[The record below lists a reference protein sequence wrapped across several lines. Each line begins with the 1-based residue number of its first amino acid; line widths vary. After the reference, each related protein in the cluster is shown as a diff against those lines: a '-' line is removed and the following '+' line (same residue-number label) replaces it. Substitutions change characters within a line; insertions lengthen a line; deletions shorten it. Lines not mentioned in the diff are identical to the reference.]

1 MPQARPEAVDHM
13 AKPTILETLACAA
26 QRRTQENKRRLPQE
40 QLEQLVRTAPGHLP
54 PFAFEKALQTKGLSV
69 IAEVKKASPSRGII
83 DDTFA
88 YLDIARSYE
97 AAGATCISVLTEPT
111 QFLGS
116 DAYLKEIAE
125 RVNIPVLRK
134 DFIVDPYMILEARL
148 LGADAVLLIV
158 SLLED
163 GQLQAYLR
171 LADSLGLSALVEC
184 HDADEVRRALQA
196 GARVI
201 GVNNRNLKTFT
212 VDTANSRTLA
222 GLVPEETLFVSESG
236 IRTAGDAAA
245 AADFADAILV
255 GEALMKAGDKAAKL
269 AELTGQ
275 QAPAAADEGSL

>member
-1 MPQARPEAVDHM
+1 
-13 AKPTILETLACAA
+13 
-26 QRRTQENKRRLPQE
+26 
-40 QLEQLVRTAPGHLP
+40 
-54 PFAFEKALQTKGLSV
+54 
-69 IAEVKKASPSRGII
+69 
-83 DDTFA
+83 
-88 YLDIARSYE
+88 
-97 AAGATCISVLTEPT
+97 
-111 QFLGS
+111 
-116 DAYLKEIAE
+116 
-125 RVNIPVLRK
+125 
-134 DFIVDPYMILEARL
+134 MILEARL

-196 GARVI
+196 GACVI
-201 GVNNRNLKTFT
+201 GVNNRDLKTFT

-275 QAPAAADEGSL
+275 QAPAAADEGGL

>member
-13 AKPTILETLACAA
+13 AEPTILETLACAA
-26 QRRTQENKRRLPQE
+26 QRRTQENKRRLLQE

-158 SLLED
+158 SMLED

-201 GVNNRNLKTFT
+201 GVNNRDLKTFT

-275 QAPAAADEGSL
+275 QAPAAADEGGL

>member
-1 MPQARPEAVDHM
+1 M

-88 YLDIARSYE
+88 CLDIARSYE

-125 RVNIPVLRK
+125 RVNIPVLR
-134 DFIVDPYMILEARL
+134 
-148 LGADAVLLIV
+148 
-158 SLLED
+158 
-163 GQLQAYLR
+163 
-171 LADSLGLSALVEC
+171 
-184 HDADEVRRALQA
+184 
-196 GARVI
+196 
-201 GVNNRNLKTFT
+201 
-212 VDTANSRTLA
+212 
-222 GLVPEETLFVSESG
+222 
-236 IRTAGDAAA
+236 
-245 AADFADAILV
+245 
-255 GEALMKAGDKAAKL
+255 
-269 AELTGQ
+269 
-275 QAPAAADEGSL
+275 